1 MSSPLAVVAEENLRN
16 ARRLRGVAHFNGD
29 IQRDLRSAG
38 NFFDGRHRR
47 AGTDLGSDGDRG
59 GKADLVGAVVHAHGD
74 TFNPNDLTHE
84 NGNEGQSEIPVCN
97 RATKRSTLGPFGVY
111 VDPLVVAGGVS
122 EQVDLILGHGD
133 VLAIAEVL
141 ADQILEGV
149 QAFDGCCHDVS
160 SVPTTVTTLGL
171 HRYHGAVTL
180 SPHPERHRQ
189 INDGW
194 ARAAI
199 FGASD
204 GLVTNVSLIL
214 GFAGAQPG
222 HSVVRLAG
230 LAGLVAGAFS
240 MASGEYLSMTAQREL
255 FEREIDV
262 ERRAIAQYPSAERD
276 ELEAIFV
283 SRSIEPTLA
292 AQLADGLMR
301 DPELALRTHTR
312 EELGIDPNA
321 VGNPVRAAMFSLV
334 AFALGAL
341 IPLLPWLV
349 TTSGNQVWWSVG
361 VSAVASF
368 ALGGTIGW
376 FSDRGV
382 WRAGFRQLAITA
394 LAATVTWCVG
404 RAVGTK

>member
-1 MSSPLAVVAEENLRN
+1 M
-16 ARRLRGVAHFNGD
+16 
-29 IQRDLRSAG
+29 
-38 NFFDGRHRR
+38 
-47 AGTDLGSDGDRG
+47 
-59 GKADLVGAVVHAHGD
+59 
-74 TFNPNDLTHE
+74 
-84 NGNEGQSEIPVCN
+84 
-97 RATKRSTLGPFGVY
+97 
-111 VDPLVVAGGVS
+111 
-122 EQVDLILGHGD
+122 
-133 VLAIAEVL
+133 
-141 ADQILEGV
+141 
-149 QAFDGCCHDVS
+149 
-160 SVPTTVTTLGL
+160 
-171 HRYHGAVTL
+171 